1 METMEELKKRLNRVI
16 AQKDRYGEAL
26 GRLLDA
32 IRHGRYN
39 GLFDAGYRD
48 EEKDKVECPQGM
60 KYKDVRWSGCHKVLT
75 CPTCKCPMTFEMRHL
90 TEAYQKGMEVSQEQ
104 DAAKIPFSAKEIPPY
119 EPRKYSYKVSK
130 RWFAKEMV
138 RLILAMRLG
147 TDNKD
152 VGGSAALG
160 KAYKR
165 LVSFG
170 MESIGMRKAW
180 LEFLEIEHKA
190 ISMEKKGMP
199 SGEIADWFENKVDE
213 FKNFKAAAYAT
224 HKLFEKRD
232 KVERMIRK
240 SPSRALRY
248 IVLFALLNLTEFNF
262 SHEYSGADLGV
273 YSDAFGFVGRL
284 CCIAVKVKHDD
295 RFAILE
301 FGNSDDDVNDFRMFP
316 IEGD

>member
-60 KYKDVRWSGCHKVLT
+60 KYKEIRWSGCHKVLT
-75 CPTCKCPMTFEMRHL
+75 CPTCRCPMTFEMRHL

-130 RWFAKEMV
+130 RWFAKKLV

-165 LVSFG
+165 LVAFG
-170 MESIGMRKAW
+170 MESIGMRRAW
-180 LEFLEIEHKA
+180 LESLEIEHKA
-190 ISMEKKGMP
+190 ISMEKKGIP
-199 SGEIADWFENKVDE
+199 NGEIEDWFESKVDE
-213 FKNFKAAAYAT
+213 FKNFKAAAYAMN
-224 HKLFEKRD
+224 KLFEKRD

-262 SHEYSGADLGV
+262 SHEYPGADLGV
-273 YSDAFGFVGRL
+273 YSEAFDFVGRL
-284 CCIAVKVKHDD
+284 CCAAVKVKHDD

-316 IEGD
+316 VEGD

>member
-75 CPTCKCPMTFEMRHL
+75 CHTCRCPMTFEMRHL

-104 DAAKIPFSAKEIPPY
+104 DAAKIPFLAKEIPPY

-190 ISMEKKGMP
+190 ISMEKKGIP
-199 SGEIADWFENKVDE
+199 GGEIADWFESKVDE

-273 YSDAFGFVGRL
+273 YSEAFGFVGRL
-284 CCIAVKVKHDD
+284 CCIAVKVKNDD